1 MSRSVPRTALASV
14 VMYLRLAF
22 GFGGLGLI
30 CLFWTPL
37 AQVLSLVLPPAPR
50 HRLGRFAILI
60 GFRGY
65 LRYLSLIGVAK
76 CDLSALDRLRDQD
89 ALILAPNH
97 PSLLDAVM
105 ILSRFQNLTCIIKA
119 SLFDS
124 VFFGAGARMAGYIRN
139 DSLIGV
145 VKDADA
151 ALKAGSH
158 LLMFPEG
165 TRTTERLLN
174 PCKGGVALAAAR
186 AGVDVQTV
194 IIESSSNFLG
204 KGWSFFGGT
213 DFPVRYRVRL
223 GQRFPAPKEAT
234 TFNHQLDAYL
244 RAELAA
250 GQTDST
256 LKANPSDV

>member
-1 MSRSVPRTALASV
+1 MPRKPLASV
-14 VMYLRLAF
+14 VMYLRLCF

-37 AQVLSLVLPPAPR
+37 AQVLSLLLPPAPR
-50 HRLGRFAILI
+50 HRLGRLAIVI

-65 LRYLSLIGVAK
+65 MRYLAWIGVVE
-76 CDLSALDRLRDQD
+76 CDLSGLDRLRHEK
-89 ALILAPNH
+89 ALVLAPNH

-105 ILSRFQNLTCIIKA
+105 ILSRLPNLTCIIKA

-151 ALKAGSH
+151 ALKGGSH

-165 TRTTERLLN
+165 TRTSEQPLN
-174 PCKGGVALAAAR
+174 PCKGGVALTAAR
-186 AGVDVQTV
+186 AGVEVQTV
-194 IIESSSNFLG
+194 IIECESDFLG

-223 GQRFPAPKEAT
+223 GERFPPPKEAT
-234 TFNHQLDAYL
+234 TFNRQLDAYL
-244 RAELAA
+244 RSELTAA
-250 GQTDST
+250 GQTRSSA
-256 LKANPSDV
+256 KPSATHV